1 MESSLFSGWSSGFG
15 VLNTKYSSYTVQPL
29 ATLPFRIDNTDR
41 YTETNS
47 NRDLD
52 ILTTAPLYSHSHVRA
67 KILEIAKKNVWEMRL
82 GGRTVGNYSIFS
94 PFLYFKVGP
103 SQLSVLHLGRLFA
116 NYKCQCRD
124 ISFSII
130 FFFFYSNGQNPIS
143 TVIST
148 QTQPKITLSLV

>member
-52 ILTTAPLYSHSHVRA
+52 ILTTAPLYSIAMLGLKYWKLQKKHVWD
-67 KILEIAKKNVWEMRL
+67 IRL
-82 GGRTVGNYSIFS
+82 GGRTAGNYSIFHLFCTLRLAPLS
-94 PFLYFKVGP
+94 SQSFILAGCLPIINVNAETFLFLSYFSFFIQMVKTP
-103 SQLSVLHLGRLFA
+103 SQPS
-116 NYKCQCRD
+116 
-124 ISFSII
+124 S
-130 FFFFYSNGQNPIS
+130 
-143 TVIST
+143 
-148 QTQPKITLSLV
+148 QPKLNRK